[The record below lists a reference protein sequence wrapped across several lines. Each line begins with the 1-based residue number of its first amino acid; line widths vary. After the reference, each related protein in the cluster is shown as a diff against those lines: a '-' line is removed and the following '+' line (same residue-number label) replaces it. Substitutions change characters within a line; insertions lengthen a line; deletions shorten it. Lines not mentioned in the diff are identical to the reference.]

1 MRAALASLACL
12 SLGDFR
18 MRTACR
24 DLRAT
29 LVLQARKERLAYEV
43 YPLRV
48 GPGPH
53 EASCDVTRGTDIRV
67 VIVCAKQ

>member
-1 MRAALASLACL
+1 MRAALASLPAC
-12 SLGDFR
+12 SWRFPD
-18 MRTACR
+18 ADSCR

-29 LVLQARKERLAYEV
+29 LVLQARKERLAYKV